1 MTESSSAGNPG
12 GAALPPDH
20 PLGPAVPI
28 PPLEK
33 EAGRAEESARDGAG
47 TSGSGSDRES
57 TAEEFSAGQSDGSES
72 DRDGGPRADRRESVL
87 DPSAGSTGP
96 RAGSIRD
103 EQGTHSAGAV
113 PAAYN
118 GEGAPEDPAEDRHPE
133 DAAAEPDS
141 WDSGGA
147 GA

>member
-1 MTESSSAGNPG
+1 MTESSSAGRPD
-12 GAALPPDH
+12 GAALPADH

-33 EAGRAEESARDGAG
+33 ESERAGDTGDTPGHGSTGAPGAEAASSDQSGPSGAAQG
-47 TSGSGSDRES
+47 
-57 TAEEFSAGQSDGSES
+57 
-72 DRDGGPRADRRESVL
+72 DGGEPHADRRENVL
-87 DPSAGSTGP
+87 DPSAGSSDPEAAT
-96 RAGSIRD
+96 IRD

-118 GEGAPEDPAEDRHPE
+118 GEGSPDDPAENRHPE
-133 DAAAEPDS
+133 DAAAEPDG

-147 GA
+147 KG

>member
-33 EAGRAEESARDGAG
+33 EAGRAEESVRDGAG
-47 TSGSGSDRES
+47 TPGSGSDGEP
-57 TAEEFSAGQSDGSES
+57 TAGQSDGSES
-72 DRDGGPRADRRESVL
+72 DRDGGPHADRRESVL
-87 DPSAGSTGP
+87 DPSAGSTSP

-147 GA
+147 SA

>member
-1 MTESSSAGNPG
+1 MTESTSAGHPD
-12 GAALPPDH
+12 GAALPADH

-33 EAGRAEESARDGAG
+33 EAERAGHGAVH
-47 TSGSGSDRES
+47 
-57 TAEEFSAGQSDGSES
+57 
-72 DRDGGPRADRRESVL
+72 DGGPGATGADAGSAGSASAAQHGKAATESEGGPSADRRESVL
-87 DPSAGSTGP
+87 DPSAGATGH
-96 RAGSIRD
+96 RAENIRD

-118 GEGAPEDPAEDRHPE
+118 GEGSPEDPAENRHPE
-133 DAAAEPDS
+133 DAAAEPDG

-147 GA
+147 KG